1 MLLYFIMHNNTYI
14 ACIVVAAVV
23 VIVTTV
29 LFVHN
34 NHYNNNNNHALS
46 SSTWTQPQVIDGF
59 LTPEECQMVIDAAI
73 AKGLARSRVLGKKE
87 VSIVR
92 TSTNTFLDRH
102 EPASRLIF
110 DKIHRLTGL
119 PKSRYENVQVVRYSP
134 DQRYD
139 KHYDSCH
146 KCTSDGG
153 DLLREKTAY
162 IYLNDDFDGGHTVFP
177 RAGVDLQ
184 PRKGRCALW
193 KNIERDTGKILKESE
208 HAAQPVRRGIK
219 WGANV
224 WIRRDNFVE

>member
-1 MLLYFIMHNNTYI
+1 MHEGFHTNNTYI
-14 ACIVVAAVV
+14 AFIVVAVVV
-23 VIVTTV
+23 VIILLLV
-29 LFVHN
+29 LTSVNGTRRTFS
-34 NHYNNNNNHALS
+34 LS

-73 AKGLARSRVLGKKE
+73 AKGVARSRVSGKNE
-87 VSIVR
+87 VSAVR
-92 TSTNTFLDRH
+92 TSTSTFLDRH

-119 PKSRYENVQVVRYSP
+119 PMSRYEDVQVVRYSP

-162 IYLNDDFDGGHTVFP
+162 IYLNDNFDGGHTVFP
-177 RAGVDLQ
+177 RAGVDIQ

-193 KNIERDTGKILKESE
+193 KNIGRDTGNILKESE

>member
-1 MLLYFIMHNNTYI
+1 MHKGFNI
-14 ACIVVAAVV
+14 AFIVVVVV
-23 VIVTTV
+23 VIILLLLV
-29 LFVHN
+29 LTSV
-34 NHYNNNNNHALS
+34 NNNNNNYGS
-46 SSTWTQPQVIDGF
+46 SCTWTQPQVIDGF

-73 AKGLARSRVLGKKE
+73 AKGLARSRVLGKTE
-87 VSIVR
+87 VSAVR

-110 DKIHRLTGL
+110 DRIHRLTGL
-119 PKSRYENVQVVRYSP
+119 PMSRYENVQVVRYSP

-162 IYLNDDFDGGHTVFP
+162 IYLNDNFDGGHTVFP

-193 KNIERDTGKILKESE
+193 KNIERNTGNILKESE